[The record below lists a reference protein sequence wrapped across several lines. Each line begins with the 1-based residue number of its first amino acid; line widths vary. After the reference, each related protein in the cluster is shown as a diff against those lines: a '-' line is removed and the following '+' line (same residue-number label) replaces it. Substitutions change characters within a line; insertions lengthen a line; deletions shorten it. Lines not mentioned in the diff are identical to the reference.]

1 MAVLSNTG
9 IIDRADQ
16 AVQLTN
22 EKQVQDLAAMIWSE
36 KYMDKYRGEDLTREV
51 LEELEAEGITA
62 DDWNITIT
70 DTGVSVSKKNGKAHL
85 RNKIK
90 RLIRENYRI
99 QVKEKILKGY
109 DFVFVWN
116 KNRNIKN
123 ANYKNIKE
131 DFENIFKRTGILID
145 EKNINK
151 NDIDI

>member
-1 MAVLSNTG
+1 MKKLNT
-9 IIDRADQ
+9 
-16 AVQLTN
+16 L
-22 EKQVQDLAAMIWSE
+22 
-36 KYMDKYRGEDLTREV
+36 
-51 LEELEAEGITA
+51 
-62 DDWNITIT
+62 
-70 DTGVSVSKKNGKAHL
+70 KKNYEFKKVLNHGNYYYGKYLQFFIIKNNQDKNRIGIAVSSKIASAVE
-85 RNKIK
+85 RNRVK

-116 KNRNIKN
+116 KNRNIKD